1 MHQRAEPVQ
10 NVDALKALHPSGD
23 FLDRFERGAG
33 EHGEEREQ
41 PLLVER
47 EQVVTPADRV
57 AQCPLAFGRA
67 APALQE
73 VEPAPSRSTSAGVTT
88 TPGER
93 SQLDGERQ
101 AVQPHAELDHGRR
114 SPL

>member
-47 EQVVTPADRV
+47 
-57 AQCPLAFGRA
+57 
-67 APALQE
+67 
-73 VEPAPSRSTSAGVTT
+73 SRS
-88 TPGER
+88 
-93 SQLDGERQ
+93 
-101 AVQPHAELDHGRR
+101 
-114 SPL
+114 

>member
-67 APALQE
+67 ALR
-73 VEPAPSRSTSAGVTT
+73 PSRG
-88 TPGER
+88 
-93 SQLDGERQ
+93 
-101 AVQPHAELDHGRR
+101 
-114 SPL
+114 